1 MVHLTH
7 LDSQVHYLIY
17 YKSLFIFSKNFFV
30 LQVTQVP
37 LGLSKKENLPTGIQI
52 VANHM
57 CDHLTIKLAEYIEE
71 NLIGWVQP

>member
-1 MVHLTH
+1 
-7 LDSQVHYLIY
+7 
-17 YKSLFIFSKNFFV
+17 
-30 LQVTQVP
+30 VTQVP

-71 NLIGWVQP
+71 NLVGWVQP